1 MYDNID
7 ENILNLVS
15 PYSGSVFDIETFIY
29 NNYQKFQR

>member
-15 PYSGSVFDIETFIY
+15 PYSDLFLILKRLFITII
-29 NNYQKFQR
+29 KIPR